1 MGAPT
6 IFLVPVFPFAPR
18 IEILLT
24 PKARRDEVAFR
35 VADTAKSRRNLRS
48 CPWPPRDEERPSAT
62 DTGPGE

>member
-6 IFLVPVFPFAPR
+6 IFLVPVFPFSER
-18 IEILLT
+18 LECLLT
-24 PKARRDEVAFR
+24 LESRRDEVAFR
-35 VADTAKSRRNLRS
+35 IADTAKSRRKLRS